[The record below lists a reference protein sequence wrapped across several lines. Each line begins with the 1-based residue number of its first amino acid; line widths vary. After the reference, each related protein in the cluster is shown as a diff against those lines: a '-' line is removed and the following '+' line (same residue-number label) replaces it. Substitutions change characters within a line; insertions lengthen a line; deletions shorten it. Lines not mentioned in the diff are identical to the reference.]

1 MDEVYSVQLL
11 QFQEVLFSRLVDL
24 VETLV
29 LRVRGNGVRPMVN
42 QREKSYGLLP
52 WPLPNVHSWAMMQRK
67 RWDDELR
74 INVMRHDSM
83 KPGIVPGNTIAIG
96 FGMGNTGTTKGQGN
110 IQIQNGVEL
119 G

>member
-1 MDEVYSVQLL
+1 
-11 QFQEVLFSRLVDL
+11 
-24 VETLV
+24 
-29 LRVRGNGVRPMVN
+29 MVN

-83 KPGIVPGNTIAIG
+83 KPRLSGDCSGKHNRNRIWYGKHGHNKRTR
-96 FGMGNTGTTKGQGN
+96 
-110 IQIQNGVEL
+110 
-119 G
+119 